1 MLFKKTLLVV
11 MCSTVMVACGGG
23 GSSSG
28 DSSTSG
34 GNGNVV
40 VPTSDLDKAKQ
51 LIDTTK
57 AIISYYD
64 GFEDI
69 ADNYKTPVTVINDTA
84 LDLSRGTGM
93 VLLLAELALEDAK
106 GQSKSYN
113 ADALEA
119 LLKQDAINNDYPIE
133 YDLKNNTLNIQVT
146 AGSVQVTGS
155 TDVAYWDGF
164 KDGISWD
171 WSNSQWWINKG
182 NFIYTNQATVNVN
195 NVVIEAPFVSNQKTY
210 NFKIAKGGVIDI
222 TNVAKQKAKFSFT
235 EDSTAQLVYAVS
247 NTMNNQETLPTTAAL
262 TLKGL
267 VFESADVKAT
277 LSEVSS
283 EAKQAQF
290 KNGVET
296 AEQLIPYKLTLKGQ
310 VAYLKEVLNLDVTFK
325 LNNDLS
331 KAIDMS
337 AGETSTS
344 FINADLVVKLD
355 GNLKGANAAPTTF
368 SIGITAKRAE
378 YTKGNATIAL
388 AVDKNALDIELTATD
403 VDKESPIVSGLIKHK
418 NGAFVQVADVQK
430 FTSADVKVGSTSY
443 GTITKN
449 SSDQYVTKFIDNTI
463 TYITP

>member
-34 GNGNVV
+34 GNVV

-93 VLLLAELALEDAK
+93 VLLLAKLALEDAK

-355 GNLKGANAAPTTF
+355 GNLKGANAAPTPF

-378 YTKGNATIAL
+378 YTKGNATVAL

-403 VDKESPIVSGLIKHK
+403 IDKESPIVSGLIKHK

>member
-11 MCSTVMVACGGG
+11 MCSTVMVACGG

-146 AGSVQVTGS
+146 AGSIQVTGS

-195 NVVIEAPFVSNQKTY
+195 NVVIEAPFVSNQKTF

-355 GNLKGANAAPTTF
+355 GNLKGANAAPTPF

-378 YTKGNATIAL
+378 YTKGNATVAL

-403 VDKESPIVSGLIKHK
+403 IDKESPIVSGLIKHK

>member
-11 MCSTVMVACGGG
+11 MCSTVMVACGG

-310 VAYLKEVLNLDVTFK
+310 VVYLKEVLNLDVTFK

-355 GNLKGANAAPTTF
+355 GNLKGANAAPTPF

-378 YTKGNATIAL
+378 YTKGNATVAL

-403 VDKESPIVSGLIKHK
+403 IDKESPIVSGLIKHK

>member
-11 MCSTVMVACGGG
+11 MCSTVMVACGG

-195 NVVIEAPFVSNQKTY
+195 NVVIEAPFVSNQKTF

-267 VFESADVKAT
+267 VFESADVKAR

-283 EAKQAQF
+283 EAKKAQF

-355 GNLKGANAAPTTF
+355 GNLKGANAAPTPF

-378 YTKGNATIAL
+378 YTKGNATVAL

-403 VDKESPIVSGLIKHK
+403 IDKESPIVSGLIKHK

>member
-11 MCSTVMVACGGG
+11 MCSTVMVACGG

-195 NVVIEAPFVSNQKTY
+195 NVVIEAPFVSNQKTF

-355 GNLKGANAAPTTF
+355 GNLKGANAAPTPF

-378 YTKGNATIAL
+378 YTKGNATVAL

-403 VDKESPIVSGLIKHK
+403 IDKESPIVSGLIKHK

>member
-11 MCSTVMVACGGG
+11 MCSTVMVACGG

-195 NVVIEAPFVSNQKTY
+195 NVVIEAPFVSNQKIY

-355 GNLKGANAAPTTF
+355 GNLKGANAAPTPF

-378 YTKGNATIAL
+378 YTKGNATVAL

-403 VDKESPIVSGLIKHK
+403 IDKESPIVSGLIKHK

>member
-1 MLFKKTLLVV
+1 M
-11 MCSTVMVACGGG
+11 
-23 GSSSG
+23 
-28 DSSTSG
+28 
-34 GNGNVV
+34 
-40 VPTSDLDKAKQ
+40 
-51 LIDTTK
+51 
-57 AIISYYD
+57 
-64 GFEDI
+64 
-69 ADNYKTPVTVINDTA
+69 
-84 LDLSRGTGM
+84 
-93 VLLLAELALEDAK
+93 
-106 GQSKSYN
+106 
-113 ADALEA
+113 
-119 LLKQDAINNDYPIE
+119 
-133 YDLKNNTLNIQVT
+133 
-146 AGSVQVTGS
+146 
-155 TDVAYWDGF
+155 
-164 KDGISWD
+164 
-171 WSNSQWWINKG
+171 
-182 NFIYTNQATVNVN
+182 NVN

-355 GNLKGANAAPTTF
+355 GNLKGANAAPTPF

-378 YTKGNATIAL
+378 YTKGNATVAL

-403 VDKESPIVSGLIKHK
+403 IDKESPIVSGLIKHK

>member
-11 MCSTVMVACGGG
+11 MCSTVMVACGG

-355 GNLKGANAAPTTF
+355 GNLKGANAAPTPF

-378 YTKGNATIAL
+378 YTKGNATVAL

-403 VDKESPIVSGLIKHK
+403 IDKESPIVSGLIKHK

>member
-11 MCSTVMVACGGG
+11 MCSTVMVACGG

-195 NVVIEAPFVSNQKTY
+195 NVVIEAPFVSNQKTF

-344 FINADLVVKLD
+344 FINADLAVKLD
-355 GNLKGANAAPTTF
+355 GNLKGANAAPTPF

-378 YTKGNATIAL
+378 YTKGNATVAL

-403 VDKESPIVSGLIKHK
+403 IDKESPIVSGLIKHK

>member
-11 MCSTVMVACGGG
+11 MCSTVMVACGG

-40 VPTSDLDKAKQ
+40 VPTSELDKAKQ

-195 NVVIEAPFVSNQKTY
+195 NVVIEAPFVSNQKTF

-355 GNLKGANAAPTTF
+355 GNLKGANAAPTPF

-378 YTKGNATIAL
+378 YTKGNATVAL

-403 VDKESPIVSGLIKHK
+403 IDKESPIVSGLIKHK